1 MRHTG
6 PVTGCE
12 YVLEEGTT
20 LVSTTDLKSRITYGN
35 PAFIRA
41 SGYTREE
48 LLGQPHNLIRHPDMP
63 SEAFRDLW
71 ATIRD
76 GRPWSGVVKNRR
88 KNGDHYWVLANVTPV
103 IEDGCVAGYLSV
115 RSKPSREQVAE
126 AEALYAHM
134 REQPGRYVLQHGEL
148 HVRTVLG
155 RLHSALRWGL
165 GARIAGLSIASSL
178 ACSVLAA
185 TGLNAGLTL
194 GATLALAATTALLLR
209 RMAVAPLQS
218 AIVTANRL
226 AAGQL
231 GLAKAAGGD
240 DETEQ
245 LMRALTQLDVSLQ
258 AIVGDVRSEVDGI
271 RTASQQIAAGN
282 ADLGAR
288 TELQAGSLQ
297 HTASSVEEI
306 AVTLR
311 HGAEHAETARGLA
324 QEAADAA
331 RQGGKSMQEMVQR
344 MGEIRE
350 ASQRIGEII
359 QVIDSISFQTNILAL
374 NAAVEAARA
383 GEAGRGFAVVA
394 GEVRALAG
402 KTTDAAREIKNL
414 IGDATGRVEAGNA
427 LAEATGRTV
436 RQSAQAV
443 DRVFGLIADMSRA
456 AQEQAQGVE
465 LVNKSV
471 SQLDSVTQQNA
482 AMVEQL
488 ASAAHSLERQAEVVA
503 ASVRIFRTGRD
514 DPAPTLQSASL
525 ASRMETRKALQA
537 ASESASH

>member
-1 MRHTG
+1 MRNTG
-6 PVTGCE
+6 PVTGRE
-12 YVLEEGTT
+12 YVLEDGVT
-20 LVSTTDLKSRITYGN
+20 LVSTTDLKSYITYGN
-35 PAFIRA
+35 PAFIQV
-41 SGYTREE
+41 SGYTRDE
-48 LLGQPHNLIRHPDMP
+48 LLGQPHNMIRHPDVP
-63 SEAFRDLW
+63 AEAFRDLW
-71 ATIRD
+71 ATLQE
-76 GRPWSGVVKNRR
+76 GLPWTGLVKNRR
-88 KNGDHYWVLANVTPV
+88 KNGDHYWVRANVTPV
-103 IEDGCVAGYLSV
+103 VEHGRTVGYMSV
-115 RSKPSREQVAE
+115 RVKPTREQVAA
-126 AEALYAHM
+126 AEALYAEM
-134 REQPGRYVLQHGEL
+134 RRNPQRYRLHHGEVHERSL
-148 HVRTVLG
+148 RG
-155 RLHSALRWGL
+155 RLSTALRWGL
-165 GARIAGLSIASSL
+165 GGRIVAMSL
-178 ACSVLAA
+178 GTSV
-185 TGLNAGLTL
+185 GNA
-194 GATLALAATTALLLR
+194 ALAASGLHWSLSVGAGLGLGLGMALWLR
-209 RMAVAPLQS
+209 HLAVTPLRN
-218 AIVTANRL
+218 AIATANRM

-231 GLAKAAGGD
+231 GSATPSAGA
-240 DETEQ
+240 DEVSQ
-245 LMRALTQLDVSLQ
+245 LMRALAQLDVSLQ
-258 AIVGDVRSEVDGI
+258 AIVGDVRREVEGI
-271 RTASQQIAAGN
+271 RTASSEIATGN
-282 ADLGAR
+282 GDLGAR
-288 TELQAGSLQ
+288 TETQAGSLQ
-297 HTASSVEEI
+297 HTASSVEQI

-311 HGAEHAETARGLA
+311 NSAEHAETARGLA

-331 RQGGKSMQEMVQR
+331 RQGGQSMQEMVQR

-402 KTTDAAREIKNL
+402 KTTDAAREIKSL